1 MDWTAPEVFNT
12 GFNRLLGIELVEC
25 RKGAA
30 TVRMRV
36 TDACKNPA
44 GIVHGGALFSLA
56 DTAGANAAVCCG
68 TQVVTVESAIKY
80 LRPAGVTQY
89 LTAKAREV
97 KRGRQISFYEV
108 CIDADDG
115 REIAR
120 VSLTYCLSGPHA
132 Q

>member
-56 DTAGANAAVCCG
+56 RIQREQMPRSAAASRWSPWKVRLNIC
-68 TQVVTVESAIKY
+68 A
-80 LRPAGVTQY
+80 RPGIPNIS
-89 LTAKAREV
+89 
-97 KRGRQISFYEV
+97 RQKP
-108 CIDADDG
+108 G
-115 REIAR
+115 K
-120 VSLTYCLSGPHA
+120 
-132 Q
+132 